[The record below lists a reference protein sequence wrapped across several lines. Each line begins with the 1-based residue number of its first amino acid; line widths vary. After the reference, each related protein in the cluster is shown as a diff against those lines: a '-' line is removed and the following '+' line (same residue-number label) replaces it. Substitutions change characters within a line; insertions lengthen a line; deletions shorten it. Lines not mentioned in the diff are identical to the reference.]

1 MSGGKPVPLVIHGW
15 TVFAHPLFLAQ
26 LEALAQQVE
35 AFKQKDPVGY
45 VKKNASKRL
54 AAITKLA
61 FDVIPQ
67 DPTRPEYRQGGTL
80 GDEHKHWFRAK
91 FFQQYR
97 LFFRYHAPSKVIV
110 FAWVNDEH
118 TKRAFDRSDDAYRV
132 FRKMLESGHPPDDWH
147 QLLAE
152 ARAEGQRLQQFAAA
166 ITPSAACGA
175 KTPRVLRIGQAPITP
190 PSLRVMTTVAERG
203 RPPAASGQVDT
214 ESGFIAIS
222 SGLLPAS
229 PGC

>member
-1 MSGGKPVPLVIHGW
+1 MSTGKPAPLVIHGW

-35 AFKQKDPVGY
+35 AFKQKDRVGY

-67 DPTRPEYRQGGTL
+67 DPARAQYRQGNTL
-80 GDEHKHWFRAK
+80 GDAHKHWLRAK

-97 LFFRYHAPSKVIV
+97 LFFRYHALSQVIV
-110 FAWVNDEH
+110 FAWVNDED
-118 TKRAFDRSDDAYRV
+118 TKRAYESIDDAYRV
-132 FRKMLESGHPPDDWH
+132 FRKMLDSGRPPDDWN

-152 ARAEGQRLQQFAAA
+152 AGAEGQRLQQFAAGV
-166 ITPSAACGA
+166 TP
-175 KTPRVLRIGQAPITP
+175 
-190 PSLRVMTTVAERG
+190 
-203 RPPAASGQVDT
+203 
-214 ESGFIAIS
+214 
-222 SGLLPAS
+222 
-229 PGC
+229 